1 MFKGKIRD
9 TPQNSDSTGN
19 YINDFS
25 NISII
30 TYNISTIRQRIS
42 IYRQKTPIPFLYT
55 KRLLQIGTTS
65 LSIPEPSQ

>member
-1 MFKGKIRD
+1 MFKSRIRD

-25 NISII
+25 NIS
-30 TYNISTIRQRIS
+30 TVTQNISTIQQEIS

-55 KRLLQIGTTS
+55 KKLLQNGTTS
-65 LSIPEPSQ
+65 FSIPEPSQ